1 MTKINDVLKKETE
14 ADRQA
19 GWTEVREGSFRSRL
33 ALTLCRT
40 KSDAG
45 EVVSDVREIF
55 TGVAACLET
64 PRSACTRA
72 DIVSNV
78 CKVFTHLHGLLASK
92 KVLVA
97 FACPILD
104 LHNAARSGH
113 RAAHLGQADAGHH
126 QQASVTEDRLQVPF

>member
-1 MTKINDVLKKETE
+1 MGGKSSKKGVGDSGKGGKKAKGPKTHSQQELNDVLKKESE

-19 GWTEVREGSFRSRL
+19 GWTEVREGCFRSRL
-33 ALTLCRT
+33 ALALCRT

-72 DIVSNV
+72 DIASNV
-78 CKVFTHLHGLLASK
+78 CNLLKFSRIYMAS
-92 KVLVA
+92 
-97 FACPILD
+97 
-104 LHNAARSGH
+104 
-113 RAAHLGQADAGHH
+113 
-126 QQASVTEDRLQVPF
+126 

>member
-1 MTKINDVLKKETE
+1 MFLHTRKSHATTGTASFVVDFCRYDVMMTKITDVLKKESE

-19 GWTEVREGSFRSRL
+19 GWTEVREGCFRSRL
-33 ALTLCRT
+33 ALALCRT

-72 DIVSNV
+72 DIASNV
-78 CKVFTHLHGLLASK
+78 CNLLKFSRIYMAS
-92 KVLVA
+92 
-97 FACPILD
+97 
-104 LHNAARSGH
+104 
-113 RAAHLGQADAGHH
+113 
-126 QQASVTEDRLQVPF
+126 